1 MSYRL
6 FLDDIREPWEAG
18 NYMYPVDIRKEYRL
32 HEWVIVRNYKK
43 FVDTISEKGVPS
55 YISFDHDL
63 APSHYTPE
71 YLWTDYDKSK
81 EWQDSQV
88 HEEKTGY
95 DCAKWLVEYCNK
107 NGIPLPICYVHSA
120 NPVGADNIRF
130 VLKSNSQ

>member
-6 FLDDIREPWEAG
+6 FLDDIREPWQAG

-32 HEWVIVRNYKK
+32 YEWVIVRNYDE

-63 APSHYTPE
+63 EADQYIVPE
-71 YLWTDYDKSK
+71 ES
-81 EWQDSQV
+81 
-88 HEEKTGY
+88 EEMNLYYQIKDRAMTGY
-95 DCAKWLVEYCNK
+95 DCAKWLVEYCEK

-130 VLKSNSQ
+130 VLKLNSQ